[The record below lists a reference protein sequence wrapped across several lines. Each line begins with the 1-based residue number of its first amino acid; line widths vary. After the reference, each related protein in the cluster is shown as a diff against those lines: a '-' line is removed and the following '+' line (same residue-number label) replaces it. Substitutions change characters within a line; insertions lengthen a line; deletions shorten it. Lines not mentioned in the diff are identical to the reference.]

1 MSFNVCME
9 RETHLLRTT
18 LVYVSFCLLI
28 CGASHAQT
36 AATTPSGVEP
46 QRVSLYDGIVSFVPP
61 EGFTPPSDEVI
72 RKKFPNATSPAT
84 VYANARTTTSIA
96 ISYHPSQALKPEQLP
111 EFKAAMR
118 SFMEKQQVGSEWLKD
133 ELVEINGRR
142 WVHFELVT
150 VAVDA
155 RIHNHM
161 LFTSVDRRMLLF
173 NFNSTL
179 NEYATYEDALARS
192 IASIRVTRK

>member
-1 MSFNVCME
+1 M
-9 RETHLLRTT
+9 LRTT
-18 LVYVSFCLLI
+18 LVYFSFLILI
-28 CGASHAQT
+28 CGAAHAQT
-36 AATTPSGVEP
+36 AGPSTSNVESR
-46 QRVSLYDGIVSFVPP
+46 RVSLYDGIVSFVPP

-96 ISYHPSQALKPEQLP
+96 ISYHPAQALTPEQLP
-111 EFKAAMR
+111 EFKSVMR
-118 SFMEKQQVGSEWLKD
+118 AFMEKQQVGSEWLKD

-142 WVHFELVT
+142 WVHFEVVT
-150 VAVDA
+150 AAVDA
-155 RIHNHM
+155 KIHNHM

-179 NEYATYEDALARS
+179 SEYATYEDALARS
-192 IASIRVTRK
+192 IASIRVTKK